1 MGYCIP
7 EAICALLPVEKRR
20 LAWEAMLSVKK
31 PDRDFCLGDI
41 VPILDPLS
49 VRIELV
55 TSRYMR
61 KGGRPLHILQSTK
74 TKTCNLL
81 IQFQMVDLEG
91 RRLKHCV
98 GFDGRT
104 IYDIPQIVQVNRF
117 RDHFSKTS
125 CGGVFHEL
133 FPRRDYRSWQILRVW
148 ELVY

>member
-31 PDRDFCLGDI
+31 TDRDFCLGDI
-41 VPILDPLS
+41 VPILDLLG
-49 VRIELV
+49 VRFELL

-61 KGGRPLHILQSTK
+61 KGGGPLHILQLTK
-74 TKTCNLL
+74 NKKSNLL
-81 IQFQMVDLEG
+81 IQFLLLDLEG
-91 RRLKHCV
+91 RRLKHCI

-117 RDHFSKTS
+117 RDRFSKAS
-125 CGGVFHEL
+125 CDRVFHEL
-133 FPRRDYRSWQILRVW
+133 FPRREFRSWQINRV
-148 ELVY
+148 